1 MANLGGKAFSIRRRR
16 LLMTA
21 AAGALA
27 PTPLLAGN
35 AALSARTTAWQSAG
49 ADDGELVLSGRL
61 TDADAAPLAA
71 QTVELVQGGVVIT
84 RSRSDADGRFL
95 IEASV
100 ATAGVRPA
108 LRVVDGDGNSR
119 ACEQSFCD
127 SGARFA
133 RDAAGVWRATV
144 GIAIA

>member
-1 MANLGGKAFSIRRRR
+1 MANLDGKAFSIRRRR
-16 LLMTA
+16 LLVST

-27 PTPLLAGN
+27 PTSLLAGN
-35 AALSARTTAWQSAG
+35 AALPPRIAAWQTPG
-49 ADDGELVLSGRL
+49 DDGGELVLSGRL

-95 IEASV
+95 IEASL

-108 LRVVDGDGNSR
+108 LRVVDSDGNNR
-119 ACEQSFCD
+119 PCEQSFCD

-144 GIAIA
+144 GITIA